1 MGPTPPRGMDFGPK
15 VIMLEIYRQGGSTTL
30 SKGGA
35 KTMSRILFADSEP
48 HIQQLCLEELQDEG
62 YEVKVTGKGAE
73 VVRLVE
79 SFKPDMVIMEVL
91 LPDMSGVETGRMIK
105 GTNRKTRVILY
116 SYLSPP
122 QDLSSWGADDFVVK
136 SPNLDRLKA
145 AVRRLLAA

>member
-1 MGPTPPRGMDFGPK
+1 
-15 VIMLEIYRQGGSTTL
+15 
-30 SKGGA
+30 
-35 KTMSRILFADSEP
+35 MSRILFADSEP
-48 HIQQLCLEELQDEG
+48 HIRQLCLEELQDEG
-62 YEVKVTGKGAE
+62 YEVKVTGRGEEA
-73 VVRLVE
+73 VRLVE
-79 SFKPDMVIMEVL
+79 SFKPDMVILEVL
-91 LPDMSGVETGRMIK
+91 LPDMSGLETGRMIK